1 MKQYPI
7 PKATAVA
14 VMLAFAGT
22 SGLAV
27 AVEEPVVTEAVT
39 VKGILPSNLE
49 AVPGSFN
56 VVDEKALEERQPFS
70 MEEALN
76 NVPGVNVVGESAYGL
91 GINIGVRGMDPRR
104 TARTLLM
111 EDGMP
116 LFLSPYGDPSA
127 HYTTPLERL
136 QRIEVV
142 KGSGQVLYGP
152 QTVGGMINFVTK
164 PVPTNGFAGSVTG
177 KVGTDDY
184 VGGHVNIG
192 YGDER
197 GGFMI
202 DALQNK
208 GDGIRDNH
216 DFDQR
221 NITLK
226 GQLNLSERHT
236 LIGKVGYY
244 EEDSHIT
251 ETMLSRAEYAED
263 KFQAPTGKNDKFQ
276 MEQWTTQL
284 QHIFQ
289 ITDSMKLSTQAYYAD
304 IERASFRQVA
314 GPGTWEDD
322 DYWEEANKYSQM
334 IYCPESV
341 VGAGNE
347 VENNADVTEA
357 NSAQCGGQWRPREYN
372 YWGIEPRLDF
382 SHNLFGIENDAVV
395 GFRYHRE
402 DIKRQGFRGISSAF
416 QSLGYAKSFAGIEKD
431 AVVDDNDVYLGGPEG
446 WHQERLETDVTALS
460 YYAQNTFYI
469 GNWSLTPGLRFE
481 DVKVKQKVV
490 WADGE
495 AQGVQDTNRYSELLP
510 GFGVA
515 WNGIANTTI
524 FAGVHK
530 GFAPPRPDRDLSEV
544 NGQVA
549 IDNTKPE
556 ESTNWELGIRSNYF
570 KGIGVEATLF
580 HNDFDEIVIR
590 NGSRFDNGGKSLM
603 QGLELAGRV
612 DFGTIF
618 NTSHNVYVAGN
629 YTNLFTAK
637 FKKDSFEDVE
647 VDAGELSPGAL
658 GACPTYDPNSAVDF
672 EGTCQLI
679 KDGSR
684 LPYAP
689 KHMASLNF
697 GYEHPIGIHAR
708 IGWDYV
714 SSQEPDPISRVSDP
728 QTGVSGKIPSYTLF
742 NASASYKPQG
752 TNATIFLSGSNL
764 ADKEYLA
771 SRVNGMTVGRGRTV
785 FGGIRYDF

>member
-1 MKQYPI
+1 MKKYPI

-22 SGLAV
+22 SGFVV
-27 AVEEPVVTEAVT
+27 AADETVVTDTIA

-49 AVPGSFN
+49 AVPGSFSI
-56 VVDEKALEERQPFS
+56 VDEKALEERQPFS
-70 MEEALN
+70 MEEALSS
-76 NVPGVNVVGESAYGL
+76 VPGVNVVGESAYGL
-91 GINIGVRGMDPRR
+91 GINIGLRGMDPRR

-116 LFLSPYGDPSA
+116 LFLAPYGDPSA

-164 PVPTNGFAGSVTG
+164 PVPTSGFAGSVTG

-244 EEDSHIT
+244 EEDSHIS
-251 ETMLSRAEYAED
+251 ETMLSRAEYTAD

-289 ITDSMKLSTQAYYAD
+289 INDSMKLSTQAYYAD
-304 IERASFRQVA
+304 IERASFRQVS
-314 GPGTWEDD
+314 GPGGWEDD
-322 DYWEEANKYSQM
+322 DYWEEHDAFST
-334 IYCPESV
+334 IRHCP
-341 VGAGNE
+341 AGQDD
-347 VENNADVTEA
+347 AMTEA
-357 NSAQCGGQWRPREYN
+357 NAAKCGGQWRPREYN

-382 SHNLFGIENDAVV
+382 SHNLFGIDNDAVV

-402 DIKRQGFRGISSAF
+402 DILRQGFRGTTPLV
-416 QSLGYAKSFAGIEKD
+416 QSLGYAKQFKYVE
-431 AVVDDNDVYLGGPEG
+431 DDGVNTA
-446 WHQERLETDVTALS
+446 WHRERLETDVTALS

-481 DVKVKQKVV
+481 DVKVKQNVV
-490 WADGE
+490 WAEGE
-495 AQGVQDTNRYSELLP
+495 AQGVQDTNRYNELLP

-530 GFAPPRPDRDLSEV
+530 GFAPPRPDRDLSEE
-544 NGQVA
+544 NDQIL
-549 IDNTKPE
+549 IDKTKPE

-570 KGIGVEATLF
+570 KGIGLEATLF

-603 QGLELAGRV
+603 QGLEMAGRV

-618 NTSHNVYVAGN
+618 NTSHNVYVAGS

-637 FKKDSFEDVE
+637 FKKDSFEEVE

-658 GACPTYDPNSAVDF
+658 GACPSYDPNSAADF

-697 GYEHPIGIHAR
+697 GYEHPIGFNAR

-785 FGGIRYDF
+785 FGGLRYDF

>member
-1 MKQYPI
+1 MKPYPI

-27 AVEEPVVTEAVT
+27 AAEEPVITEAVT

-208 GDGIRDNH
+208 GDGIRDDH

-244 EEDSHIT
+244 EEDSHIS
-251 ETMLSRAEYAED
+251 ETMLSRAEYAAD

-289 ITDSMKLSTQAYYAD
+289 INDSMKLSTQAYYAD
-304 IERASFRQVA
+304 IERASFRQVS
-314 GPGTWEDD
+314 GPGGWEDD
-322 DYWEEANKYSQM
+322 DYWEEHDAFST
-334 IYCPESV
+334 IRHCP
-341 VGAGNE
+341 AGQDD
-347 VENNADVTEA
+347 AMTEA
-357 NSAQCGGQWRPREYN
+357 NAAKCGGQWRPREYN

-402 DIKRQGFRGISSAF
+402 DILRQGFRGTTPLV
-416 QSLGYAKSFAGIEKD
+416 QSLGYAKQFKYVE
-431 AVVDDNDVYLGGPEG
+431 DDGVNTA
-446 WHQERLETDVTALS
+446 WHRERLETDVTALS

-481 DVKVKQKVV
+481 DVKVKQNVV
-490 WADGE
+490 WAEGE
-495 AQGVQDTNRYSELLP
+495 AQGVQDTNRYNELLP

-530 GFAPPRPDRDLSEV
+530 GFAPPRPDRDLSEE
-544 NGQVA
+544 NDQIL

>member
-1 MKQYPI
+1 MHTKDI
-7 PKATAVA
+7 PTIKATAVA

-22 SGLAV
+22 SGIAM
-27 AVEEPVVTEAVT
+27 AAEDTVVTDT
-39 VKGILPSNLE
+39 ISVKGILPSNLE

-56 VVDEKALEERQPFS
+56 VVDEQALEERQPFS

-76 NVPGVNVVGESAYGL
+76 NVPGVNVVSESAYGL

-116 LFLSPYGDPSA
+116 LFLAPYSDPSA

-164 PVPTNGFAGSVTG
+164 PVPTDGFGGSVTA
-177 KVGTDDY
+177 KAGTDDY
-184 VGGHVNIG
+184 YGGHVNIG

-216 DFDQR
+216 EFDQR
-221 NITLK
+221 NISIK
-226 GQLNLSERHT
+226 GQLNLSDRHT
-236 LIGKVGYY
+236 LIAKVGYY
-244 EEDSHIT
+244 EEDSHVS
-251 ETMLSRAEYAED
+251 ETMLSAAEYAED
-263 KFQAPTGKNDKFQ
+263 KFQAPTGKTDEFR

-289 ITDSMKLSTQAYYAD
+289 ISDSMKLSTQAYYAD
-304 IERASFRQVA
+304 TERASFRQVA

-322 DYWEEANKYSQM
+322 EFLEEGEKYSKM
-334 IYCPESV
+334 IYCPNGV
-341 VGAGNE
+341 GNE
-347 VENNADVTEA
+347 VENVDDVTEA
-357 NSAQCGGQWRPREYN
+357 NSARCGGQWRPREYN

-382 SHNLFGIENDAVV
+382 SHNLFGIENDAVL

-416 QSLGYAKSFAGIEKD
+416 QSLGYAKSFAGVEKD
-431 AVVDDNDVYLGGPEG
+431 DVLNDDDEYLGGPEG

-469 GNWSLTPGLRFE
+469 GNWALTPGLRFE
-481 DVKVKQKVV
+481 DVKVKQKIV

-495 AQGVQDTNRYSELLP
+495 AQGVQDTNRYNELLP

-515 WNGIANTTI
+515 WNGIANTTV

-544 NGQVA
+544 DGQIA
-549 IDNTKPE
+549 IDDTKPE
-556 ESTNWELGIRSNYF
+556 ESINWELGIRSNYF
-570 KGIGVEATLF
+570 KGIGFEATLF
-580 HNDFDEIVIR
+580 HNKFEDTVVR
-590 NGSRFDNGGKSLM
+590 NGSRYDNGGEALM
-603 QGLELAGRV
+603 QGLELAARA

-618 NTSHNVYVAGN
+618 NTSHNFYVSGN

-637 FKKDSFEDVE
+637 FKKDNFETYEEDDVE
-647 VDAGELSPGAL
+647 LTATCSDIGGDELS
-658 GACPTYDPNSAVDF
+658 
-672 EGTCQLI
+672 CQTI

-689 KHMASLNF
+689 KHMASLNL
-697 GYEHPIGIHAR
+697 GYEHPIGLHAR

-714 SSQEPDPISRVSDP
+714 SSQEPDPISRISDP

-752 TNATIFLSGSNL
+752 TSATIFLSGSNL

>member
-1 MKQYPI
+1 MN
-7 PKATAVA
+7 PKPKMIAIA
-14 VMLAFAGT
+14 VMAAFATVPVFAG
-22 SGLAV
+22 A
-27 AVEEPVVTEAVT
+27 EEPFVTDTVT
-39 VKGILPSNLE
+39 VTGILPEKLE
-49 AVPGSFN
+49 AVPGSFDL
-56 VVDEKALEERQPFS
+56 VDEKALEERQPFS
-70 MEEALN
+70 MQEALN
-76 NVPGVNVVGESAYGL
+76 DVPGVNVVGESAYGL
-91 GINIGVRGMDPRR
+91 GINIGIRGMDPRR

-116 LFLSPYGDPSA
+116 LFLAPYGDPSA
-127 HYTTPLERL
+127 HYTTPLDRI

-164 PVPTNGFAGSVTG
+164 PVPADGLAGSVTL
-177 KVGTDDY
+177 KAGTDDY
-184 VGGHVNIG
+184 RGGHVNLG
-192 YGDER
+192 YGNER

-202 DALQNK
+202 DALQNR

-216 DFDQR
+216 DYDQR
-221 NITLK
+221 NLAIK
-226 GQLNLSERHT
+226 GQLNLTERQT
-236 LIGKVGYY
+236 LIGKIGYY
-244 EEDSHIT
+244 EEDSHIS
-251 ETMLSRAEYAED
+251 ETMLSTREYAED

-276 MEQWTTQL
+276 MEQWTAQL

-289 ITDSMKLSTQAYYAD
+289 ISDTMKLSTQAYYAD

-322 DYWEEANKYSQM
+322 EFTEEGNAYSQM

-341 VGAGNE
+341 VGPGGE

-357 NSAQCGGQWRPREYN
+357 NSAVCGGQWRPREYR
-372 YWGIEPRLDF
+372 YYGFEPRLDF
-382 SHNLFGIENDAVV
+382 SHNLFGIENDAVI

-402 DIKRQGFRGISSAF
+402 DIKRQGFRGIDSRF
-416 QSLGYAKSFAGIEKD
+416 HSLSFAKRFAGVEKD
-431 AVVDDNDVYLGGPEG
+431 DVLDDDDVYLGGPAG

-460 YYAQNTFYI
+460 YYVQNTFHV
-469 GNWSLTPGLRFE
+469 GNWSFTPGLRFE
-481 DVKVKQKVV
+481 DVKVKQNII

-495 AQGVQDTNRYSELLP
+495 AQGVRDTNRYSELLP

-515 WNGIANTTI
+515 WNGIANTTV

-530 GFAPPRPDRDLSEV
+530 GFAPPRPDRDLTE
-544 NGQVA
+544 GEDGIL

-570 KGIGVEATLF
+570 KGIGFQATLF
-580 HNDFDEIVIR
+580 RTDFEEIVVR
-590 NGSRFDNGGKSLM
+590 NGSRFDNAGESLM
-603 QGLELAGRV
+603 QGIELAGRV
-612 DFGTIF
+612 DFGTIL
-618 NTSHNVYVAGN
+618 NTAHNFYVSGN

-637 FKKDSFEDVE
+637 FKKDNFQDFEADDVE
-647 VDAGELSPGAL
+647 NDIIQNVCGPEVDEIRS
-658 GACPTYDPNSAVDF
+658 CRI
-672 EGTCQLI
+672 I

-689 KHMASLNF
+689 RHMASLNF

-714 SSQEPDPISRVSDP
+714 SKQETDPIGRVSDP
-728 QTGVSGKIPSYTLF
+728 QTGVYGDIPSYTLM

-752 TNATIFLSGSNL
+752 TKATFFLSGYNL
-764 ADKEYLA
+764 TDREYLA
-771 SRVNGMTVGRGRTV
+771 SRVNGMAVGRGRTV
-785 FGGIRYDF
+785 FGGIRYNF